1 RQPVR
6 GPDGNQRGGAE
17 ERAGYAHRNKLSITI
32 DLKNP
37 AGQRIG
43 TELAKVADVLVENF
57 SSGAMGRL
65 KLDYDHLGPLNPRL
79 IYVSMSGYGH
89 SGPRRDWTSMNMNLQ
104 AYSGLMMT
112 TGSEGDPPT
121 SIANSWNDYI
131 GGLHASFE
139 ILEALAER
147 VETGRGKNID
157 LAQFE
162 SSMGT
167 IGPLLLAGAV
177 NHEPPA
183 RLGNRSTTNAPQ
195 GCYPCAGDDEWC
207 TVSVQTDEQWRGLAQ
222 AIAKPSL
229 ANDPR
234 FTSAVGRLRHHD
246 EIDAEIS
253 AWTRL
258 LPPLEAEHRLKAAGV
273 PADRMRRAEAVVTQ
287 PDTGHVYAELETN
300 LGRPTLVAVLPY
312 SFSDSAMAK
321 PEPVPELGAHNRSAL
336 QSWLKLSDA
345 EIDTLE
351 AEGALQ

>member
-1 RQPVR
+1 
-6 GPDGNQRGGAE
+6 
-17 ERAGYAHRNKLSITI
+17 
-32 DLKNP
+32 
-37 AGQRIG
+37 
-43 TELAKVADVLVENF
+43 VLVENF

-65 KLDYDHLGPLNPRL
+65 KLDYERLGPLNPRL

-177 NHEPPA
+177 NHEAPA

-207 TVSVQTDEQWRGLAQ
+207 TLSVQTDEQWRGLAR
-222 AIAKPSL
+222 AIGNPSL
-229 ANDPR
+229 ASDRR
-234 FTSAVGRLRHHD
+234 FASAVGRLRHHD
-246 EIDAEIS
+246 EIDAAIS
-253 AWTRL
+253 SWSQQLA
-258 LPPLEAEHRLKAAGV
+258 PLEAERQLKAAGV
-273 PADRMRRAEAVVTQ
+273 PAERMRRADAVVTQ
-287 PDTGHVYAELETN
+287 PDTGRVYAELETN
-300 LGRPTLVAVLPY
+300 LGKPTLVAVLPY

-345 EIDTLE
+345 EVDALE